1 MAIINH
7 KIILT
12 LEKDWIEYGN
22 VHRIQTP
29 EEHLEMYCECCKEE
43 DGDFEATVKTF
54 SIEKDDTLLL
64 CKKCL
69 QLLSNAIIEDDNFN
83 SLSIQRL

>member
-7 KIILT
+7 KIVLT
-12 LEKDWIEYGN
+12 LEEDWIEYGN

-29 EEHLEMYCECCKEE
+29 EEHLEMFCECCKEE
-43 DGDFEATVKTF
+43 DGEFEATIKTF
-54 SIEKDDTLLL
+54 FIEQEDTLLL

-69 QLLSNAIIEDDNFN
+69 QLLSCTIIEDANLI